1 MEQLPD
7 LLRMLVRLAAEAKL
21 LAVKAATS
29 IDQASLPCWPACLVL
44 VKYFVSALV
53 DVNVLQTGIY

>member
-1 MEQLPD
+1 MELLPA

-29 IDQASLPCWPACLVL
+29 IDQASLPCWPACLVK
-44 VKYFVSALV
+44 VKYFASALV
-53 DVNVLQTGIY
+53 EVNFLQTSM

>member
-1 MEQLPD
+1 MELLPA

-29 IDQASLPCWPACLVL
+29 IAGLHALFWLSTLCLPLL
-44 VKYFVSALV
+44 K
-53 DVNVLQTGIY
+53 